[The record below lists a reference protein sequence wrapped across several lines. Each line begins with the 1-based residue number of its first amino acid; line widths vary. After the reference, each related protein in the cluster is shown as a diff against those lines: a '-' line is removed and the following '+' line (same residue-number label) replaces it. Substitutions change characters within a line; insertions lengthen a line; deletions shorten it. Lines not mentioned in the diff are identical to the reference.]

1 MIEII
6 LVGRIMYERANGM
19 LARGIK
25 CGDFFDCTIMRRV
38 IANINIEGP
47 CGHNERLAVDQA
59 AVQKEKMK
67 VTSNAD
73 FTLKDFF
80 AKK

>member
-25 CGDFFDCTIMRRV
+25 CGDFLDCIIMRRV

-47 CGHNERLAVDQA
+47 CGHNARLAVDQA